1 MEIIENKVSD
11 SSIRY
16 SGKVTVSVVDNNGRV
31 IKSYTD
37 HNEGCDPL
45 KNFLAACLAGYYQS
59 ANLLRPQYVR
69 VFSLGAYEA
78 AIPETIVYT
87 DERTMTPV
95 LADTTVKYQPAVPSE
110 SIPASATFKFMIPYS
125 RLYLATSHD
134 INLYAIYGSNNV
146 TSAGTP
152 SAYFIIK
159 KDDTHLGRAFEMA
172 TAIENQNKLN
182 LLIEWKMTLN

>member
-1 MEIIENKVSD
+1 METIENKVSD

-37 HNEGCDPL
+37 HNEGCEPL

-59 ANLLRPQYVR
+59 ANLLRPQYIR

-78 AIPETIVYT
+78 AIPDPIVYT

-95 LADTTVKYQPAVPSE
+95 LADTTVKYDSTNH
-110 SIPASATFKFMIPYS
+110 SATFKFMIPYS
-125 RLYLATSHD
+125 RLYLNTGHD
-134 INLYAIYGSNNV
+134 INMYCIYGSNNV
-146 TSAGTP
+146 TSADNP
-152 SAYFIIK
+152 NARFIIK
-159 KDDTHLGRAFEMA
+159 KDDTHLGKAFDMDA
-172 TAIENQNKLN
+172 AIASQQKLN
-182 LLIEWKMTLN
+182 LLIEWIMTLN